1 MKKKLLVGLAIGM
14 FLIFIGTVCSV
25 NATLIT
31 DEDFE
36 SGAYGW
42 NNNLTTY
49 GGTTFTT
56 FLGRNGG
63 SVGAQSLYKDFTL
76 SGNQTEV
83 AISFHFYEIDSWDTW
98 NFYPYEDD
106 RFCIYVDDAV
116 VRCDSYNW
124 GSVDA
129 PAGTMD
135 LFGGASSPA
144 NYGFSYWPDQG
155 IGYSFTYAT
164 TDTNLRLGFG
174 TYLDEGIENE
184 SWGIDN
190 VLITD
195 NYNIAPVPEPATMFL
210 LGTGI
215 IGMAGVMR
223 RKTKK

>member
-76 SGNQTEV
+76 TGNQTEV
-83 AISFHFYEIDSWDTW
+83 AISFHFYEIDSWDYEW
-98 NFYPYEDD
+98 FY
-106 RFCIYVDDAV
+106 IYINDTV
-116 VRCDSYNW
+116 VRQDQYKHN
-124 GSVDA
+124 VEEA
-129 PAGTMD
+129 PIGTVD
-135 LFGGASSPA
+135 LFGGASSPDTD
-144 NYGFSYWPDQG
+144 YGFTNWADQG
-155 IGYSFTYAT
+155 IGYSFNYAT
-164 TDTNLRLGFG
+164 TDINLRLGFG
-174 TYLDEGIENE
+174 TTLDQSIGDE

-195 NYNIAPVPEPATMFL
+195 NYNTAPVPEPATMFL